1 MPKYRNNKKAVTH
14 MFKLSKN
21 NISIILTII
30 TAIFIIVTAV
40 LAMLYFIP
48 AKSVVTNIQ
57 LVNVQKSQPVKITSF
72 DIDLSY
78 EGNQDDFE
86 NLLDNQSDPA
96 DEDFS
101 IDNVTFNED
110 NQNIDVPHDYFNDD
124 DENQALNNLL
134 HTPYYVGQNY
144 YSNNNHPA
152 VKVTTHNTNL
162 LGQRLKSQTKQ
173 HNIWPKDLHVGQ
185 RIHQNTFTTDNHT
198 KLNNYENTSYFT
210 QPTNQQNT
218 ILHVEGHC
226 KLGKYNHSW
235 TGDYHINVNPQNHK
249 LTWKQSDI
257 TNN

>member
-1 MPKYRNNKKAVTH
+1 

-30 TAIFIIVTAV
+30 AAIFIIVTAI

-57 LVNVQKSQPVKITSF
+57 PVTIQKSQPIKITSF
-72 DIDLSY
+72 DINLSY

-86 NLLDNQSDPA
+86 YLLDNQSA
-96 DEDFS
+96 VNENLS
-101 IDNVTFNED
+101 INNATFNED
-110 NQNIDVPHDYFNDD
+110 NQNIDVPHDYFNDYD
-124 DENQALNNLL
+124 QTQALNNLL
-134 HTPYYVGQNY
+134 HNPYYVGQDY

-162 LGQRLKSQTKQ
+162 FGQHLKPQTKQ
-173 HNIWPKDLHVGQ
+173 HNVWPKDLHVGQ

-198 KLNNYENTSYFT
+198 ELNNYDNTSYFT
-210 QPTNQQNT
+210 KPTSEQNT
-218 ILHVEGHC
+218 ILHVDGHY

-235 TGDYHINVNPQNHK
+235 TGDYHINIDPQTHK
-249 LTWKQSDI
+249 LTWKQGDI

>member
-1 MPKYRNNKKAVTH
+1 MPKYRKAVTH

-21 NISIILTII
+21 NISIVLTII

-48 AKSVVTNIQ
+48 AKSVVTSIQ
-57 LVNVQKSQPVKITSF
+57 TVTVQKSQPVKITNF

-96 DEDFS
+96 DENFS
-101 IDNVTFNED
+101 IDNVTFNEGD
-110 NQNIDVPHDYFNDD
+110 QDIDVPHDYFNDD

-134 HTPYYVGQNY
+134 HNPYYVGQDY
-144 YSNNNHPA
+144 YSNNDHPA

-162 LGQRLKSQTKQ
+162 FGQHLKSQTKQ

-185 RIHQNTFTTDNHT
+185 RIHQDTFTTDNHT
-198 KLNNYENTSYFT
+198 KLNNYDNTSYFT
-210 QPTNQQNT
+210 QPTNKQNT
-218 ILHVEGHC
+218 ILHVEGHY

-235 TGDYHINVNPQNHK
+235 TGDYHIDINPQTHK
-249 LTWKQSDI
+249 LTWKQGDI

>member
-1 MPKYRNNKKAVTH
+1 

-21 NISIILTII
+21 NINIILS
-30 TAIFIIVTAV
+30 IVTVSFITITVV

-57 LVNVQKSQPVKITSF
+57 PVTVQKSQPIKIASF

-86 NLLDNQSDPA
+86 DLLNDQSEPA
-96 DEDFS
+96 DKIFS

-110 NQNIDVPHDYFNDD
+110 AQNIDVPHDYFNDD

-134 HTPYYVGQNY
+134 HNPYYIGQDY
-144 YSNNNHPA
+144 YNNNDHPA

-162 LGQRLKSQTKQ
+162 FGQHLKPQTKQ
-173 HNIWPKDLHVGQ
+173 HNVWPKDLHIGQ
-185 RIHQNTFTTDNHT
+185 HIHQDTFTTGNHT

-210 QPTNQQNT
+210 QPTNKQNT
-218 ILHVEGHC
+218 ILHIYGHY

-235 TGDYHINVNPQNHK
+235 TGDYHINVNPQTHK
-249 LTWKQSDI
+249 LTWKQGDI
-257 TNN
+257 TND